1 MPMNP
6 KDYPPEWKAIAYL
19 KKDLAKWKCE
29 QCRRP
34 CRKPGETVKEFIERL
49 PQRWQFDL
57 FAIDGGDM
65 NVRLGRFVLTVAHLD
80 HNPANSAQT
89 NLRALCSPCHCRYD
103 LSQMGRKKI
112 LKRERLGQLRL
123 PV

>member
-19 KKDLAKWKCE
+19 KKDLAQWKCE
-29 QCRRP
+29 ECRRP
-34 CRKPGETVKEFIERL
+34 CRKPGETQAAFINRV
-49 PQRWQFDL
+49 PRRWHDDL
-57 FAIDGGDM
+57 FEGDECEISL
-65 NVRLGRFVLTVAHLD
+65 RLGRFVLGVAHLD
-80 HNPANSAQT
+80 HNPANSAQK
-89 NLRALCSPCHCRYD
+89 NLRALCAPCHRRYD